1 MDAEALMMDILDS
14 GPRKRAKRRRRV
26 SAGANA
32 DEETEELDLG
42 APKGLRAGA
51 VKESESTEEPKRR
64 NMGATRAKS
73 SRSTPRSRTD
83 SDPHTSD
90 FERNAQVFVDAAGV
104 DEIDRPQ
111 EDPYRKLAN
120 KALAAGLVKR
130 GDEEDEC
137 EERRMQIAV
146 ADASEVLENACVYFV
161 NLSKKREAT
170 LANLVSRMGGR
181 VSRVANKEVTHVV
194 ATEKNAPLSRALE
207 TISNEEVILCTPEWL
222 TACFKQSKTLCL
234 SEEFTPKAVV
244 RALPEVPHSQSAAS
258 EEDRRLVAKR
268 DRDARASALALRRSQ
283 GFGVV
288 WTSDLVDHEQME
300 RRREKFSCQPGPS
313 NEKAMPIECNTKV
326 ADLLASMAQIYDDAL
341 KDVYRAKMYGQA
353 ASALRSLNF
362 EVTSVNECDV
372 IPMLRKPDSKIR
384 KYVAEILNTGRLKA
398 LEELRKRPDV
408 RSCVELSGIHGVGPV
423 TARKLFDQG
432 YKSVED
438 LRRRAP
444 ESLLTP
450 AQWVGLKHY
459 EDFKKRIPREE
470 VSYIAT
476 AVREAANTFMH
487 DEVHC
492 YCVGSFRRGKDT
504 SGDIDVLVEC
514 TVESRMH
521 DLLLHILN
529 DLKPGSKSP
538 RSGIIVDDL
547 LVGDVSYMGVA
558 ALPRPLDASSSDA
571 AAAPPARRRIDI
583 KVYTSAQLPTAL
595 LYFTGSDK
603 FNRSMRLWAKLKG
616 FNLQDKGLF
625 RDRDQAELSRVRVAS
640 EEDVFRALDLDYVS
654 PERRNV

>member
-1 MDAEALMMDILDS
+1 MMDILDS
-14 GPRKRAKRRRRV
+14 GPRRRAKRRRRV
-26 SAGANA
+26 SAGVNA

-51 VKESESTEEPKRR
+51 FESESTEEPARR
-64 NMGATRAKS
+64 NIGATREKS

-90 FERNAQVFVDAAGV
+90 FERNARVFVEAAGV

-120 KALAAGLVKR
+120 KALSAGLVRR
-130 GDEEDEC
+130 GDEDEC

-146 ADASEVLENACVYFV
+146 ADASKVLDNACVYFV
-161 NLSKKREAT
+161 NLSKKRAAT

-181 VSRVANKEVTHVV
+181 VSRDANEEVTHVV

-207 TISNEEVILCTPEWL
+207 AISNEQVVLCTPEWL
-222 TACFKQSKTLCL
+222 AACFKQSKKLSL
-234 SEEFTPKAVV
+234 SEEFTPKVV
-244 RALPEVPHSQSAAS
+244 ARALPEAPRSQSAAS

-268 DRDARASALALRRSQ
+268 ERDARASALALRRSQ
-283 GFGVV
+283 GVGVV
-288 WTSDLVDHEQME
+288 WTSDLVDGEQME

-326 ADLLASMAQIYDDAL
+326 ADLLASMAEIYGDAL
-341 KDVYRAKMYGQA
+341 KDVYRAKMYDQA

-362 EVTSVNECDV
+362 QVTSVNECDV

-432 YKSVED
+432 YKSVDD

-476 AVREAANTFMH
+476 AVREAANTFIH

-504 SGDIDVLVEC
+504 CGDIDVLVEC
-514 TVESRMH
+514 KVESRTR

-558 ALPRPLDASSSDA
+558 ALPRPPGASSDA
-571 AAAPPARRRIDI
+571 PPPTRRRVDI

-625 RDRDQAELSRVRVAS
+625 RDRDQAERSRVRVAS

-654 PERRNV
+654 PDRRNV